1 MKIILGASDP
11 FNLRPCPFVKDGAVQ
26 KALPDL
32 VLGLKS
38 HGGELVINADDHPRV
53 VANALRAL
61 AESFDHLA
69 EQDYQRAMR
78 NTRGA

>member
-11 FNLRPCPFVKDGAVQ
+11 FDLRPCPFVKDGAMQ
-26 KALPDL
+26 KALPNS

-38 HGGELVINADDHPRV
+38 NGGELVIRADDHPRA

-61 AESFDHLA
+61 AESFDLLA
-69 EQDYQRAMR
+69 EQDYQRAIR
-78 NTRGA
+78 NARGG